1 MLYDENLRVE
11 TYKRGDVARK
21 VTTISPRA
29 GLLKTLITKS
39 LEGDKAQ
46 DIICIPLKGKSD
58 IADYMIIA
66 TGTSSRHI
74 SSMANHLAEK
84 ISGSGLS
91 TFSTEGMGDSQWVV
105 LDSPFVVVHLFI
117 PEMRLMYNLEKMWS
131 ADFSEFTHAMQ
142 F

>member
-1 MLYDENLRVE
+1 M
-11 TYKRGDVARK
+11 ARK

-29 GLLKTLITKS
+29 GILKALVTKS

-46 DIICIPLKGKSD
+46 GITCIPLKGKTD
-58 IADYMIIA
+58 IADYMVIA

-84 ISGSGLS
+84 MSGLT
-91 TFSTEGMGDSQWVV
+91 TFSTEGMGDCQWVV
-105 LDSPFVVVHLFI
+105 LDNPFVIVHLFM
-117 PEMRLMYNLEKMWS
+117 PEMRLTYNLEKMWS
-131 ADFSEFTHAMQ
+131 ADFSEFTQAMQ